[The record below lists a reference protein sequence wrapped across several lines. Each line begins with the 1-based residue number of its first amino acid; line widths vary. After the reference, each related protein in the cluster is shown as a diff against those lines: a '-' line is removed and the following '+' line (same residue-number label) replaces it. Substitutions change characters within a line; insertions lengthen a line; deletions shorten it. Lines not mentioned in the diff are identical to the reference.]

1 MEFFALIVVAV
12 FVFSIWKNAN
22 LASDRHQEISDAL
35 VLLRNLI
42 IEIKSGV
49 PNQEGRDLNPN
60 LFDIPPEAA
69 AIVEEK
75 NGVILD
81 LKKEIENL
89 NKQMKILRTSLN
101 T

>member
-35 VLLRNLI
+35 VLIRNLI

-49 PNQEGRDLNPN
+49 PIQEGRDLNPN

-75 NGVILD
+75 KGVILD

>member
-1 MEFFALIVVAV
+1 MEIFALVIIAV
-12 FVFSIWKNAN
+12 LFFSKWKSAN
-22 LASDRHQEISDAL
+22 LATDRHQEISDEL
-35 VLLRNLI
+35 VLIRNSI